1 MRDHRTLEVFQLADE
16 LVLKVYRATRKFPRE
31 ELYGLVS
38 QLRRSAVSVP
48 TNIVDGYG
56 RESDADRNRFLDI
69 AFSSNRE
76 LGYLIGLTLRLG
88 YLDSDLA
95 TELESMQGRIAAA
108 LAALKRS
115 YKSAKTKGRTK

>member
-1 MRDHRTLEVFQLADE
+1 MRDHRTLDAFKLADE
-16 LVLKVYRATRKFPRE
+16 LVMMVYQATRGFPRE

-48 TNIVDGYG
+48 TNIVEGYG
-56 RESDADRNRFLDI
+56 RESPSDRNRFLEI

-76 LGYLIGLTLRLG
+76 LGYLIDLSCRLG

-95 TELESMQGRIAAA
+95 PQLETLQGRVAAQ
-108 LAALKRS
+108 LAALRRSVAASNSKR
-115 YKSAKTKGRTK
+115 KTR

>member
-16 LVLKVYRATRKFPRE
+16 MVLMVYRATKRFPRE

-48 TNIVDGYG
+48 TNIVEGYG
-56 RESDADRNRFLDI
+56 RESSADRRRFLDI

-76 LGYLIGLTLRLG
+76 LGYLIDLSRRLE
-88 YLDSDLA
+88 YIERDFA
-95 TELESMQGRIAAA
+95 AELETMQGRIAAA

-115 YKSAKTKGRTK
+115 IAPKK